1 MLTDTMAIA
10 SLPMY
15 DLAPAAV
22 RDWWRG
28 LARHLSAAGLDDV
41 PATLTEPPDV
51 TAHWRVPELLF
62 SQTCGYPLTHALAG
76 QVGLVAT
83 PTYDT
88 PGCDGPDY
96 CSFVIVGADNPA
108 KGIAELRGQRC
119 AINGLDSQSGC
130 NALRALI
137 APIAGSDPFFA
148 SAALSGK
155 HERSVAMV
163 RDGQAD
169 VAAIDCIVHGL
180 IAMHRSASLDGTRI
194 LCRTAA
200 APAPPFITALR
211 HGPDTRARLRDGLQA
226 AFADPALT
234 ECRTALV
241 IGGCEVLPLEAYDC
255 IAEMERDAAHAL
267 LAAA

>member
-1 MLTDTMAIA
+1 MPIA

-15 DLAPAAV
+15 DLAPAAA

-28 LARHLSAAGLDDV
+28 LAKHLAAAGLRDV
-41 PATLTEPPDV
+41 PVALTEPPDV

-83 PTYDT
+83 PCYDT

-96 CSFVIVGADNPA
+96 CSFVVVGADNPA
-108 KGIAELRGQRC
+108 ATVADLRGQRC

-130 NALRALI
+130 NALGALI
-137 APIAGSDPFFA
+137 APVAGSAPFFA
-148 SAALSGK
+148 SVTISGK

-180 IAMHRSASLDGTRI
+180 IALHRPASLDGTRI

-200 APAPPFITALR
+200 APAPAFITALR
-211 HGPDTRARLRDGLQA
+211 HGPDTLARLRDGLQA
-226 AFADPALT
+226 ACADPALA
-234 ECRTALV
+234 ESRTALLL
-241 IGGCEVLPLEAYDC
+241 GGCEVLPLEAYDR
-255 IAEMERDAAHAL
+255 ILEMERDAAHAL
-267 LAAA
+267 IAAT